1 MAYKTQLPQ
10 ETVDKILDLYC
21 NKQYGQQKVS
31 KLTGVGIRIVR
42 RTLLENNVHIR
53 SFAEAAKTSAKY
65 RRKYEVNDNYFDTQ
79 KPNMAYILGF
89 LAADGSVSK
98 SSNQIKIGLSA
109 VDTDFLETIRQ
120 EIGVKNPILT
130 YTTNNGFEVSE
141 LRFTS
146 QKIKQELATYNIVPR
161 KTYSFEFPQK
171 LEKQYYKDFIRGY
184 FDGDGSISTAGSAAI
199 RFQICS
205 NRPGVLSKIIEY
217 FEECGVSR
225 VSILKQ
231 PRGDNTLYYFQYSTL
246 PTKKI
251 FDILY
256 YPGCLCLPRKYK
268 KYKSLL

>member
-21 NKQYGQQKVS
+21 NKQYGQQKIS
-31 KLTGVGIRIVR
+31 KIVGVGIRIIR
-42 RTLLENNVHIR
+42 RTLLENNIHIR
-53 SFAEAAKTSAKY
+53 SFAEASKASAKY

-98 SSNQIKIGLSA
+98 DSNQIKIGLSA
-109 VDTDFLETIRQ
+109 VDVDFLEMIKR
-120 EIGVKNPILT
+120 EMGIKNPILT

-184 FDGDGSISTAGSAAI
+184 FDGDGSVSTAGPSAI

-205 NRPGVLSKIIEY
+205 NRPGVLKVIIDY
-217 FEECGVSR
+217 FKECGIPP

-231 PRGDNTLYYFQYSTL
+231 PRGDNTLYYFQYSTI
-246 PTKKI
+246 PTKDI
-251 FDILY
+251 FNILY
-256 YPGCLCLPRKYK
+256 YPECLCLPRKYK